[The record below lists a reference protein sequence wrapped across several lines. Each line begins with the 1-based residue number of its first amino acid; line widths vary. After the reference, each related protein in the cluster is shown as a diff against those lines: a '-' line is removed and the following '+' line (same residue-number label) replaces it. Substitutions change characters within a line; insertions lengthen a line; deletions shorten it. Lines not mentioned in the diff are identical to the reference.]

1 MACQLSSCTPI
12 GLNTG
17 VMTRLTEASAES
29 LMLSTTLPLSEK
41 LFSALRKMLT
51 MTITF
56 PARST
61 KPFRRCQVW
70 IIRLLICGTWYTG
83 SSITNGEA
91 SPRIMVC
98 FSIRPV
104 RMAITMPS
112 T

>member
-1 MACQLSSCTPI
+1 
-12 GLNTG
+12 
-17 VMTRLTEASAES
+17 
-29 LMLSTTLPLSEK
+29 MLSTTLPLSEK

-61 KPFRRCQVW
+61 KPSGAAGLDNQA
-70 IIRLLICGTWYTG
+70 LDGGTWYTG